1 LERFARY
8 IAENPVKARLPEGQY
23 RLGALAGAVARA
35 YRPCE
40 QDKEHTGETPVPLPL
55 SAIRFGLAAIKGIG
69 EIAVQSILKAR
80 SESGKFTSLSHL
92 CERVDTRTVNRKA
105 LEALI
110 KSGACDCF
118 GDARATLFA
127 QIDRTLARAASI
139 VADRQRGQG
148 SLFGMLQEKESPM
161 LESMQKLPEWPQH
174 ELLAYEKE
182 LLGFYVTGHP
192 LTPYAPLLEK
202 YCLHKTSALAQLPH
216 RSMTRIGGLIAAV
229 QNGVSKKTN
238 QPYAMVTLEDLEG
251 SVQVL
256 CMNENFDKY
265 RHLLAPNT
273 AILVVGELT
282 TGDDKPKIFPQ
293 EIMRLEEA
301 PKKYTKQVYL
311 RLHTAHLTPDRLD
324 MIHELVA
331 GFYGRCP
338 LFLCFKRPTG
348 EIIFVETHERFHV
361 TPSVELQKAVDGLFG
376 EETYYAKADTSLPER
391 APRRWERTEIR
402 MTNDQ

>member
-1 LERFARY
+1 LPPDVNESGVHFT
-8 IAENPVKARLPEGQY
+8 PVESTVIG
-23 RLGALAGAVARA
+23 ARA
-35 YRPCE
+35 SRPCGPGNE
-40 QDKEHTGETPVPLPL
+40 RTGETPVPLPHK
-55 SAIRFGLAAIKGIG
+55 AIRFGLAAIKGIG

-216 RSMTRIGGLIAAV
+216 RSMTRIGGLIASV

-265 RHLLAPNT
+265 RDLLAPNT
-273 AILVVGELT
+273 AILVVGEVT

-293 EIMRLEEA
+293 EIVRLEEA
-301 PKKYTKQVYL
+301 PKKYTKQVHL
-311 RLHTAHLTPDRLD
+311 RLHTAHLTPGQLD
-324 MIHELVA
+324 LIHEMVA
-331 GFYGRCP
+331 GFSGRCP

-348 EIIFVETHERFHV
+348 EIIFLETHERFHV

-376 EETYYAKADTSLPER
+376 EEKYYAKVDTSLPER